1 MRLDS
6 GGDRANK
13 VEVGEL
19 VGEATMLAR
28 HRAQRAPS
36 LAAADE
42 RVKGVLDL
50 AYQIRHRAR
59 ERKGLCCEAGG
70 CRRPQRHRPLVARR
84 RARLV
89 SCCARRYRRRRLGLR
104 RRGRHLLLSRRARR
118 RCNRHGGR
126 HRR

>member
-6 GGDRANK
+6 RGERANK

-28 HRAQRAPS
+28 HRAQRAPP

-42 RVKGVLDL
+42 RVKGALDL

-59 ERKGLCCEAGG
+59 ERKGLCREAGG
-70 CRRPQRHRPLVARR
+70 RRRPQRHRRLVARR
-84 RARLV
+84 RARHV
-89 SCCARRYRRRRLGLR
+89 ARCAR
-104 RRGRHLLLSRRARR
+104 
-118 RCNRHGGR
+118 C
-126 HRR
+126 